1 MYCLSKVL
9 DSSHFSLKGDGA
21 HTDIRL
27 IFHFGC
33 KLYDLSPVL
42 AQLLQ

>member
-9 DSSHFSLKGDGA
+9 VLYFSLKGDVA